1 MSYEL
6 EDFCICV
13 YWGVGKKNLSVV
25 KMCGQDYFLFDDTDE
40 RMSDSVANRYAIGR
54 WLMTQL

>member
-1 MSYEL
+1 MRVLGCGE
-6 EDFCICV
+6 EKF
-13 YWGVGKKNLSVV
+13 K
-25 KMCGQDYFLFDDTDE
+25 CGQDYFLFDDTDE